1 MPDKLVIHTE
11 KITDASRIIGLCP
24 FDAIEFQR
32 DHYAINAACKM
43 CRLCETNGP
52 PGVFEFVEDEQVTSD
67 TSQWRGI
74 AVYAEHSEGNLH
86 PVTLE
91 LLGKAQELTAK
102 NHQPIFVLLIGHKL
116 GSLVETLSAYGVDEI
131 VQFDHPQLDG
141 FRIEPYAAAFEAFIR
156 QTKPAV
162 VLVGATPIGRS
173 LAPRMAA
180 RFRTGLTADCTE
192 LEMQPEGELVQIR
205 PAFGGNIMARI
216 ATPHHRPQ
224 FATVRYKVMREAAP
238 LPNPAL
244 KIRLMQIAESL
255 LDSKIQILQAVR
267 RGRETDITEAT
278 VLVVAGR
285 GIANAKDLAM
295 VQALTDALGGQLA
308 ATRPMVEKGWL
319 EAKRH
324 VGLSGRTV
332 KPNLLITCGV
342 SGAIQFTAGIMNS
355 ECIFAINNDP
365 DAPIFQVAN
374 YGVVGDL
381 YEVIP
386 PLTERL
392 LSTRRSPT

>member
-1 MPDKLVIHTE
+1 
-11 KITDASRIIGLCP
+11 
-24 FDAIEFQR
+24 
-32 DHYAINAACKM
+32 
-43 CRLCETNGP
+43 
-52 PGVFEFVEDEQVTSD
+52 
-67 TSQWRGI
+67 
-74 AVYAEHSEGNLH
+74 
-86 PVTLE
+86 
-91 LLGKAQELTAK
+91 
-102 NHQPIFVLLIGHKL
+102 
-116 GSLVETLSAYGVDEI
+116 
-131 VQFDHPQLDG
+131 
-141 FRIEPYAAAFEAFIR
+141 
-156 QTKPAV
+156 
-162 VLVGATPIGRS
+162 
-173 LAPRMAA
+173 
-180 RFRTGLTADCTE
+180 
-192 LEMQPEGELVQIR
+192 
-205 PAFGGNIMARI
+205 
-216 ATPHHRPQ
+216 
-224 FATVRYKVMREAAP
+224 MREAAP